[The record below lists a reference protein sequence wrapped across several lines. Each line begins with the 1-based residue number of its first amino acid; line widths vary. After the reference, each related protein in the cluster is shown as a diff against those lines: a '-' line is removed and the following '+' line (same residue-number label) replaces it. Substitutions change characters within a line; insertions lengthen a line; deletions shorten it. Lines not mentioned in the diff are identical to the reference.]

1 MADNDNRV
9 EMGDLT
15 PNLEERLEK
24 VEKGLDIMERH
35 ADALEQTEEGL
46 NNYMKKVDRE
56 HKDSHFHSVPRP
68 RKHVL

>member
-1 MADNDNRV
+1 MSQIDNRL
-9 EMGDLT
+9 EMSDVT
-15 PNLEERLEK
+15 PDLEERLEK
-24 VEKGLDIMERH
+24 VEKDLDIMERH

>member
-1 MADNDNRV
+1 MSDNDNRV
-9 EMGDLT
+9 EMDEVT

-24 VEKGLDIMERH
+24 VEKDLDIMERH

-46 NNYMKKVDRE
+46 NSYMKKVDRE